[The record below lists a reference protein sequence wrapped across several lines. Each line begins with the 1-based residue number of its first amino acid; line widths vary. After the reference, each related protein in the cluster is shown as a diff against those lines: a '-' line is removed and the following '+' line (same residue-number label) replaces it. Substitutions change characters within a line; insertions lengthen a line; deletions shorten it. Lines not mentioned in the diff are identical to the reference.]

1 MVLFEN
7 KGFENAPR
15 VAQLVCDYIK
25 KSGIKYV
32 VMASKTGYTT
42 DIFLECFKRE
52 NVDAKIVSVTHCYGD
67 LGPGMCEMTAEKR
80 KELTDKGVTVI
91 TATHALSGAE
101 RGIAKRYG
109 GAFTPAILMA
119 DTLKMLGQ
127 GMKVGVEISLMAMDN
142 GAIPYGEEIIAVGGC
157 SHGADYAIT
166 LIPGHSNNLFETKV
180 IDIICKP
187 RIS

>member
-7 KGFENAPR
+7 KGFENTPR

-67 LGPGMCEMTAEKR
+67 
-80 KELTDKGVTVI
+80 
-91 TATHALSGAE
+91 
-101 RGIAKRYG
+101 
-109 GAFTPAILMA
+109 
-119 DTLKMLGQ
+119 
-127 GMKVGVEISLMAMDN
+127 
-142 GAIPYGEEIIAVGGC
+142 
-157 SHGADYAIT
+157 
-166 LIPGHSNNLFETKV
+166 
-180 IDIICKP
+180 
-187 RIS
+187 